1 MARERRFPDKLSDLL
16 NFLVSRKMC
25 DNDRIPSLTDLSGE
39 LNVSV
44 ARLREQLEAARVL
57 GVVEVRPKTGIR
69 RLPYSFQPAVRQ
81 SLAYAIAIDSEYFKT
96 YSDLRSHIEA
106 AYWHQ
111 AVRTLT
117 PEDNDNLWL
126 LVKRA
131 QAKLLGQSVQ
141 IPHSEHRELHLLIYR
156 RLNNPFVTGLLEV
169 YWEAYES
176 IGLDVYTDLDY
187 LDQVWQHHQ
196 KMVEAICAKD
206 FDGGYDVLM
215 RHMNLLFQRSK
226 PVQVHKFE

>member
-1 MARERRFPDKLSDLL
+1 MARERKFQDELPELL
-16 NFLVSRKMC
+16 NFLVSQKMS
-25 DNDRIPSLTDLSGE
+25 DNGRIPSLTNLSGK
-39 LNVSV
+39 LDISV

-69 RLPYSFQPAVRQ
+69 RLPYTFQPAVRQ
-81 SLAYAIAIDSEYFKT
+81 SLAYAIAVDPDFFQP

-111 AVRTLT
+111 AVRLLT
-117 PEDNDNLWL
+117 PEDLDYLWH
-126 LVKRA
+126 LVDQA
-131 QAKLLGQSVQ
+131 QAKLQGHPVQ

-156 RLNNPFVTGLLEV
+156 RLNNPFVIGLLEV

-187 LDQVWQHHQ
+187 LDQVWQHHRR
-196 KMVEAICAKD
+196 MVEAIRSQD
-206 FDGGYDVLM
+206 FDGGYDILI
-215 RHMNLLFQRSK
+215 RHMNLLYQRTK

>member
-1 MARERRFPDKLSDLL
+1 MAHDRKFPDKLPDLL
-16 NFLVSRKMC
+16 NFLVSQKMC
-25 DNDRIPSLTDLSGE
+25 DNDRIPSLSALSGE
-39 LNVSV
+39 LNISV
-44 ARLREQLEAARVL
+44 ARLREQLEAARVI
-57 GVVEVRPKTGIR
+57 GIVEVKPKTGIR
-69 RLPYSFQPAVRQ
+69 RLPYTFQPAVRQ
-81 SLAYAIAIDSEYFKT
+81 SLAYAIAVDPEYFKP
-96 YSDLRSHIEA
+96 YSDLRNHIEA

-111 AVRTLT
+111 AVRTLKA
-117 PEDNDNLWL
+117 EDLENLWQ

-131 QAKLLGQSVQ
+131 QAKLRGHPVQ

-196 KMVEAICAKD
+196 EMVEAIRMQD
-206 FDGGYDVLM
+206 FDGGYDILM
-215 RHMNLLFQRSK
+215 RHMNLLFQRTK
-226 PVQVHKFE
+226 PAQIHKFE